1 MEKVD
6 WERGEV
12 RPHSGFTRNL
22 TASGGAHLRLHWVPD
37 RPHLRPS
44 LSPYVRYAMAR
55 ARRGVVLTP
64 GITAARAARV
74 NFFERGWQVR
84 EQHGLPIMAVGH
96 D

>member
-1 MEKVD
+1 MDIFNLREAWVQVVGRGGGVMHTVD

-44 LSPYVRYAMAR
+44 LSLYVRYAVAHGTAFSCQLR
-55 ARRGVVLTP
+55 ARSWKRKIWL
-64 GITAARAARV
+64 R
-74 NFFERGWQVR
+74 
-84 EQHGLPIMAVGH
+84 
-96 D
+96 